1 MMNENFLKKL
11 IKNNKIHSVVIEKL
25 LNAGMSKPEIYESLL
40 LIYSDKDMQWAK
52 TRLRTFESAYGFMGF
67 FDTNTSD
74 KRNNVLRKKIN
85 KNELTDY
92 LESNKITQ
100 EELISL
106 YEMVQTDYASEIKKT
121 KEKNKKIISLLN
133 KELKERLSRLKG

>member
-1 MMNENFLKKL
+1 MMNEIFLKKL

-25 LNAGMSKPEIYESLL
+25 LNASMSKPEIYESLL
-40 LIYSDKDMQWAK
+40 LIYPDKDMQWAK

-74 KRNNVLRKKIN
+74 DRNNVIRENIN
-85 KNELTDY
+85 KNELNAY

-106 YEMVQTDYASEIKKT
+106 YEKVHHNSPGNIILQKRGIIFSFFF
-121 KEKNKKIISLLN
+121 KKIKFSTIFS
-133 KELKERLSRLKG
+133 